1 MSRPRATS
9 ARCVMNQPVRRKTDA
24 DATGDES
31 PRRDRDILWKTP
43 ALSSGL
49 PRQNAGADTN
59 PLFFLPLHVKPRPG
73 ITGLRRLTFEARVR
87 SAKLA
92 ADFAQKM
99 RPKRKTRP
107 GGQPGGASSK

>member
-49 PRQNAGADTN
+49 PPPEGRRGDKSS
-59 PLFFLPLHVKPRPG
+59 FFLPLQVKPRPG
-73 ITGLRRLTFEARVR
+73 MTGLRRLTFEERVR
-87 SAKLA
+87 SANLA

-99 RPKRKTRP
+99 RPKR
-107 GGQPGGASSK
+107 